1 MKNIVIFIGGYLPA
15 KKYGGP
21 VTSISNLTQHLGNEY
36 NFYIITFDHDL
47 GESQRL
53 QGITEGWNK
62 VGNAQVM
69 YLNEKEFKP
78 KRVKK
83 ILSEINA
90 DLVCLSS
97 IMLYKM
103 TLPVL
108 RVAKEL
114 GIPVLLAPRGEL
126 SSAALEI
133 RKSKKR
139 IYLLLLK
146 LLGVFSGVTFQA
158 TSEDELSD
166 TNRVLNVSKN
176 NIVFLPNMPC
186 SIKSGV
192 SHGTKDQGFARFV
205 YIGRIHRIKNL
216 LFALECL
223 YNVKGNII
231 FDIYG
236 PLQDTEY
243 WKQCES
249 VIARLPDNISVNYKG
264 QLEPGNTQSVFSEYD
279 CFLFPTTSENYGQV
293 VAEAISSGCHVII
306 SKGTTPWD
314 DIDERGGY
322 AVSLDAP
329 ELWTQ
334 RVNEVISWNSDFKT
348 ERDALLRDYAEEKLE
363 VTSLKAM
370 YHTVFDDL
378 IK

>member
-146 LLGVFSGVTFQA
+146 LLDVFSGVTFQA

-192 SHGTKDQGFARFV
+192 SHETKDQGFARFV

-223 YNVKGNII
+223 HNVKGNII

-243 WKQCES
+243 WK
-249 VIARLPDNISVNYKG
+249 
-264 QLEPGNTQSVFSEYD
+264 
-279 CFLFPTTSENYGQV
+279 
-293 VAEAISSGCHVII
+293 
-306 SKGTTPWD
+306 
-314 DIDERGGY
+314 
-322 AVSLDAP
+322 
-329 ELWTQ
+329 
-334 RVNEVISWNSDFKT
+334 
-348 ERDALLRDYAEEKLE
+348 
-363 VTSLKAM
+363 
-370 YHTVFDDL
+370 
-378 IK
+378 